1 MKKIVKITGIVFL
14 SLLLILLILP
24 FAFKG
29 KITGIIQEQANK
41 NLQAKVTF
49 SDLSLSF
56 FKNFPKVTASLENL
70 TIAGVEPFEGDT
82 LLTAK
87 EISVAV
93 NLSSLFSDEGITIKR
108 IELVSPKILAKVLV
122 DGRANWDIT
131 KPDSVPEKKDE
142 SSFVMQLEDVEIING
157 YVTYIDEEGGMKA
170 ELADWNGSFNGDV
183 SAEKSVLKTKSI
195 ITSLTYT
202 MGKLPV
208 LVNAK
213 LEGDVEIQA
222 DMKTSTYTFLNNKL
236 KLNAVEASL
245 NGWVQIPD
253 STKMIMDLKLNTE
266 KVAFK
271 DLLSLVPGLYVA
283 DFKDMKTSGNLTMA
297 ASVKGTMEGENY
309 PAFDV
314 KLAVD
319 KGMFQYPS
327 LPKSVTDI
335 NINSHIS
342 SKGGSLDNTLVDISK
357 FHFNMGGNPFDA
369 TAWVTTPMS
378 DPNIKGTMNGKLN
391 LGMIHEVYPLEKG
404 TQLQGE
410 IDANIS
416 AAGRMSYVEKGQYDK
431 FTANGTLSVKGINYK
446 SADMPEVAVKEARM
460 NFSPKEVALTA
471 FSMMI
476 GKNDIQA
483 TGKLSNLFPY
493 FMKDGI
499 LKGNLDITSSYLNVN
514 DFMKEDSA
522 AVKADSVPVLAFEVP
537 KNLDLTMS
545 ASGNE
550 VVYDKLSMKNVKG
563 NLTVKDRRITINSL
577 SANALGGKIGVNG
590 YYEAIN
596 PKKPEV
602 SFGLNLQT
610 VSFAETFRTLDM
622 AKSLAPIF
630 ENMQGNYSMKLNF
643 NSALTEHMEPILSS
657 LTGAGN
663 LNSNSVKVSD
673 VKALTLLA
681 STLKNDAL
689 ANLSPKDLNIPF
701 SIGDGRV
708 KTSPFTVQLGDTKLN
723 LSGST
728 GIDKT
733 IDYLLK
739 VNLPASMARN
749 GITSLEG
756 TIGGT
761 FTSPKIKLDAGA
773 LAKQA
778 VAGLADKLL
787 GRTTTDSAG
796 NKTQVSAKENITA
809 QAEEIRAK
817 AKAAGDKLIAEAEK
831 QGAQLVE
838 NAKNPL
844 LKAGAK
850 AVASKMKTEAE
861 KKAAALNAQAEE
873 QIKQLQGDK

>member
-1 MKKIVKITGIVFL
+1 MKKILKITGIVLL

-29 KITGIIQEQANK
+29 KVAGIIQEQANK
-41 NLQAKVTF
+41 NLQAKVAF

-70 TIAGVEPFEGDT
+70 TIAGVDAFEGDT
-82 LLTAK
+82 LLSAK

-93 NLSSLFSDEGITIKR
+93 NLTSLFSDEGISVKR
-108 IELVSPKILAKVLV
+108 IELVSPKILAKVLA

-131 KPDSVPEKKDE
+131 KPDSLPEKEDE

-157 YVTYIDEEGGMKA
+157 YVTYIDEEGGMTAK
-170 ELADWNGSFNGDV
+170 LADWNGNFNGDL
-183 SAEKSVLKTKSI
+183 SAAKSVLKTKSVV
-195 ITSLTYT
+195 TSLSYS

-208 LVNAK
+208 LVDVK
-213 LEGDVEIQA
+213 LEGDMEIQA
-222 DMKTSTYTFLNNKL
+222 DMNTSTYTFLNNKL

-245 NGWVQIPD
+245 DGWVQMPD
-253 STKMIMDLKLNTE
+253 TTKMVMDLKLNTD

-271 DLLSLVPGLYVA
+271 DLLSLLPGLYAA

-297 ASVKGTMEGENY
+297 ATVKGTMEGENY

-342 SKGGSLDNTLVDISK
+342 SKGGSLDNTIVDISK
-357 FHFNMGGNPFDA
+357 FHFNMGGNPFDITAYVA
-369 TAWVTTPMS
+369 TPIS
-378 DPNIKGTMNGKLN
+378 DPNVKGTMGGKLN
-391 LGMIHEVYPLEKG
+391 LGMVREVYPLEKG
-404 TQLQGE
+404 TELQGE

-416 AAGRMSYVEKGQYDK
+416 AAGRMSYMEKGQYEK
-431 FTANGTLSVKGINYK
+431 FTANGTLAVKGINYK
-446 SADMPEVAVKEARM
+446 SADMPEVAVKEVRM

-483 TGKLSNLFPY
+483 TGKLTNLLPY
-493 FMKDGI
+493 LMKDGI
-499 LKGNLDITSSYLNVN
+499 LQGKLDITSSYLNIN
-514 DFMKEDSA
+514 DFMKEDSTA
-522 AVKADSVPVLAFEVP
+522 AKADSVPMLAFEIP
-537 KNLDLTMS
+537 KNLDFNMS

-550 VVYDKLSMKNVKG
+550 IVYDKLSMKNVKG
-563 NLTVKDRRITINSL
+563 NLTVKNGRITINNL
-577 SANALGGKIGVNG
+577 SANAMGGKIGLNG

-602 SFGLNLQT
+602 SFGLDLQT
-610 VSFAETFRTLDM
+610 VSFSETFRTLDM

-708 KTSPFTVQLGDTKLN
+708 KTSPFTIQLGDTKLN

-733 IDYLLK
+733 IDYALK
-739 VNLPASMARN
+739 VTLPANLARN

-787 GRTTTDSAG
+787 GKTVTDSSGAQ
-796 NKTQVSAKENITA
+796 TQISAKENMTA
-809 QAEEIRAK
+809 KAEEIRAS

-831 QGAQLVE
+831 QGALLVE
-838 NAKNPL
+838 KAKNPL
-844 LKAGAK
+844 LKAGAQATAK
-850 AVASKMKTEAE
+850 KLKSEAE
-861 KKAAALNAQAEE
+861 KKAAAINAQAEE